1 MDGMILTPNIGE
13 KIILVVD
20 DSNITRNLIE
30 KVYKDRYKVLMASNG
45 REALDIVST
54 MPEGEIIAVLL
65 DLNMP
70 DMNGFA
76 VLDFF
81 KQRNLF
87 DKIPVAIITG
97 DNSRETMNRVFSYKV
112 VDVLIKP
119 FSAYDIER
127 VVSKMINK

>member
-1 MDGMILTPNIGE
+1 MDGMILTPNIGQ

-30 KVYKDRYKVLMASNG
+30 KVYKDRYKVLMASTG
-45 REALDIVST
+45 REAIDIVST
-54 MPEGEIIAVLL
+54 MPDGEIIAVLL

-70 DMNGFA
+70 DLNGFA

-81 KQRNLF
+81 AQRNLF
-87 DKIPVAIITG
+87 DKIPVSIITG
-97 DNSRETMNRVFSYKV
+97 DNSRETMNRVFSYKI

-119 FSAYDIER
+119 FSAYDVER

>member
-1 MDGMILTPNIGE
+1 MDGMILTPNVGE

-20 DSNITRNLIE
+20 DSDITRKLIE
-30 KVYKDRYKVLMASNG
+30 KVYKDRYKILMASTG
-45 REALDIVST
+45 REAIDIVST
-54 MPEGEIIAVLL
+54 MPEGDIIAVLL

-70 DMNGFA
+70 DLNGFA

-81 KQRNLF
+81 KQNNLF
-87 DKIPVAIITG
+87 EKIPVSIITG
-97 DNSRETMNRVFSYKV
+97 DNSRETMNRVFSYKI

-127 VVSKMINK
+127 VVSKMIKE

>member
-87 DKIPVAIITG
+87 EKIPVSIITG
-97 DNSRETMNRVFSYKV
+97 DNSRETMNRVFSYKI

>member
-1 MDGMILTPNIGE
+1 MDNMILTPNIGE

-20 DSNITRNLIE
+20 DSDITRKLIE
-30 KVYKDRYKVLMASNG
+30 KVYKERYKVLMASNG
-45 REALDIVST
+45 REALDIVTT
-54 MPEGEIIAVLL
+54 MPEGEIIAILL

-70 DMNGFA
+70 DLDGFA

-87 DKIPVAIITG
+87 EKIPVSIITG
-97 DNSRETMNRVFSYKV
+97 DNSKETLNRVFSYRV
-112 VDVLIKP
+112 SDVLIKP

>member
-1 MDGMILTPNIGE
+1 MDNMILTPNIGE

-45 REALDIVST
+45 REAIDIVST
-54 MPEGEIIAVLL
+54 MPEGEIIAILL

-70 DMNGFA
+70 DLDGFA
-76 VLDFF
+76 VLDYFN
-81 KQRNLF
+81 QRDLF
-87 DKIPVAIITG
+87 EKIPVSIITG
-97 DNSRETMNRVFSYKV
+97 DNSRETMNRVFSYKI

>member
-1 MDGMILTPNIGE
+1 MDGMILTPNIGQ

-30 KVYKDRYKVLMASNG
+30 KVYKDRYKVLMASTG
-45 REALDIVST
+45 REAIDIVST

-70 DMNGFA
+70 DLNGFA

-81 KQRNLF
+81 AQRNLF
-87 DKIPVAIITG
+87 DKIPVSIITG
-97 DNSRETMNRVFSYKV
+97 DNSRETMNRVFSYKI

-119 FSAYDIER
+119 FSAYDVER

>member
-1 MDGMILTPNIGE
+1 MDNMTLTPNVNE
-13 KIILVVD
+13 KVILVVD

-45 REALDIVST
+45 REAIDIVST
-54 MPEGEIIAVLL
+54 MPEGAILAILL

-70 DMNGFA
+70 DLDGFA

-81 KQRNLF
+81 KQRGLF
-87 DKIPVAIITG
+87 DKIPVSIITG
-97 DNSRETMNRVFSYKV
+97 DNSRETMNRVFAYKI

-127 VVSKMINK
+127 VVSKMLNK

>member
-1 MDGMILTPNIGE
+1 MNDMILTPNIDQ
-13 KIILVVD
+13 KVILVVD

-30 KVYKDRYKVLMASNG
+30 KVYKERYKVLMASNG
-45 REALDIVST
+45 REAIDIVST
-54 MPEGEIIAVLL
+54 MPEGEIIAILL

-70 DMNGFA
+70 DLDGFA

-81 KQRNLF
+81 KQRGLF
-87 DKIPVAIITG
+87 DKIPVSIITG
-97 DNSRETMNRVFSYKV
+97 DNSRETMNRVFSYKI

-127 VVSKMINK
+127 VVSKMLEK

>member
-20 DSNITRNLIE
+20 DSDITRKLIE
-30 KVYKDRYKVLMASNG
+30 KVYKDRYKILMASTG
-45 REALDIVST
+45 REAIDIVST
-54 MPEGEIIAVLL
+54 MPEGDIIAVLL

-70 DMNGFA
+70 DLNGFA

-81 KQRNLF
+81 KQNNLF
-87 DKIPVAIITG
+87 EKIPVSIITG
-97 DNSRETMNRVFSYKV
+97 DNSRETMNRVFAYKI

-127 VVSKMINK
+127 VVSKMIKE

>member
-30 KVYKDRYKVLMASNG
+30 KVYKDRYKVLMASTG
-45 REALDIVST
+45 REAIDIVST

-70 DMNGFA
+70 DLNGFA

-81 KQRNLF
+81 KQKNLF
-87 DKIPVAIITG
+87 EKIPVSIITG
-97 DNSRETMNRVFSYKV
+97 DNSRDTMNRVFSYKI